1 MCTLDDTIPTDIR
14 LSLYL
19 SARLLQELQLA
30 LQLIGIPSTYI
41 RPGVEGID
49 FPRLHLGST
58 TYEPRKLGKAYGGLI
73 LLDYF
78 ICAVPL
84 PLPGQ
89 RKSRLV
95 PPVEWWFMW
104 WSDLLEP
111 ICPATDM
118 KYAARVI
125 VEDEE
130 SA

>member
-1 MCTLDDTIPTDIR
+1 MCILDDTIPTDIR

-30 LQLIGIPSTYI
+30 FQLIGVPSACI
-41 RPGVEGID
+41 RPGVEEIN
-49 FPRLHLGST
+49 FPRLHLGSS
-58 TYEPRKLGKAYGGLI
+58 TYEPGKLGKAYGGLVV
-73 LLDYF
+73 LDYF

-89 RKSRLV
+89 RHSRLV
-95 PPVEWWFMW
+95 PAVEWWFMW

-118 KYAARVI
+118 KHAARVI
-125 VEDEE
+125 AGYEK